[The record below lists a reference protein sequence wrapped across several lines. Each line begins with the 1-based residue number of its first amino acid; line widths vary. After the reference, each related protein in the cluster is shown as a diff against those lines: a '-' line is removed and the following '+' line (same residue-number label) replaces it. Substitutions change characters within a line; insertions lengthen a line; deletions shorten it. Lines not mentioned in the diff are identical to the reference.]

1 MKKHWSAGQFT
12 IKVMCNPGS
21 HLGNEEFEIFH
32 GDLVSINE
40 RSGANI
46 NNRMLNPKL
55 SLFERRELFSQVVI
69 SVFYKNN
76 TPCAFSMSPFLKKGN
91 LKLLHIGL
99 TMIAENPGF
108 NLGGFLGVFNA
119 MTAYEKYGAIYLT
132 NISSTPSLVES
143 FSEALGN
150 AYPAPNSSLKKRP
163 KYYRDIVQLLK
174 EGYMDRCFPDK
185 EKLHVDYKRFVL
197 ISNSSEMGFKTNFH
211 STSFANDMKYNN
223 FCKTW
228 INYDR
233 EEDLIQVGQ
242 MKKWQYIK
250 MSAALLYFKYSF
262 KIFSKTFGEQK
273 VDDNISQSYE
283 ENQNSAAA

>member
-1 MKKHWSAGQFT
+1 MKKYWDAGQFNIT
-12 IKVMCNPGS
+12 IYCNPGS
-21 HLGNEEFEIFH
+21 HLTNEEFERFH
-32 GDLVSINE
+32 SDLIKINE
-40 RSGANI
+40 SSGANI
-46 NNRMLNPKL
+46 NNRMLRAHL
-55 SLFERRELFSQVVI
+55 SLLEKRDLFSQVIVSI
-69 SVFYKNN
+69 FYRNN
-76 TPCAFSMSPFLKKGN
+76 TPCAFSMSPFLRKKK

-119 MTAYEKYGAIYLT
+119 ITAYEHYGAIYLT

-163 KYYRDIVQLLK
+163 KHYKEIVQLLK

-185 EKLHVDYKRFVL
+185 EKLQVDYKRFVL
-197 ISNSSEMGFKTNFH
+197 ISNSSEMGFKTSFH

-228 INYDR
+228 INYDH
-233 EEDLIQVGQ
+233 EEDLIQVGE
-242 MKKWQYIK
+242 MKKWQYLK
-250 MSAALLYFKYSF
+250 MGVALLLYKYQFKQFCKKLS
-262 KIFSKTFGEQK
+262 IEK
-273 VDDNISQSYE
+273 VKDDADPSYE
-283 ENQNSAAA
+283 ENENSAAA